1 MPPGKGRKQGPEA
14 DTQAAHL
21 SPKEEKTFMSAQMTP
36 SVINFR
42 TVQTHIIGIYVC
54 VIPLQAI
61 IQYSNNNSFAC
72 NAPLPNGYHVE
83 IQFGQSRSHPG
94 VLLVKKNKETLV
106 KLWFFLLNQE
116 LKAIFSLSVGN
127 KEKAIGLNENTKL
140 RVQVKQP
147 IHAALPIVLI

>member
-14 DTQAAHL
+14 YTQAAHL
-21 SPKEEKTFMSAQMTP
+21 SPREEKTFMSGQMTP

-42 TVQTHIIGIYVC
+42 TAQTHIISIYVC

-72 NAPLPNGYHVE
+72 NALLPNGYHVE
-83 IQFGQSRSHPG
+83 IQFGQSCSHPG

-106 KLWFFLLNQE
+106 KL
-116 LKAIFSLSVGN
+116 
-127 KEKAIGLNENTKL
+127 
-140 RVQVKQP
+140 
-147 IHAALPIVLI
+147 